1 MPFIYLLRPVNHLI
15 SISQKYP
22 DLNDKLYDY
31 LKFPEHYQWQLKY
44 YRRSNISKPTKEKP
58 FIFAI
63 NCYTGFYGASLRS
76 PFQLEITASDC
87 L

>member
-1 MPFIYLLRPVNHLI
+1 MPFIYLLRTVNRLT
-15 SISQKYP
+15 SVSQKYP
-22 DLNDKLYDY
+22 DLNDKLYDD
-31 LKFPEHYQWQLKY
+31 LKFPEHYQWQIKY
-44 YRRSNISKPTKEKP
+44 YRRSNISKPTKEKL

-76 PFQLEITASDC
+76 PFQLEISASDG